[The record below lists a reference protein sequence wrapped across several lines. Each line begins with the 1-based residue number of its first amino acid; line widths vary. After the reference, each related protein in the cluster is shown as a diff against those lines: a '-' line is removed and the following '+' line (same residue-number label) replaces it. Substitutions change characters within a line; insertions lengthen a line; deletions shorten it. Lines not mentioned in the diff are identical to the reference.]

1 MESFADNFAF
11 LAGVP
16 SVVGLVLA
24 AAIILVTSDWRLALS
39 ALLLQYIFLGITLTR
54 FIQPEAAL
62 VRILTG
68 VLVVPILYL
77 SARQVGEPH
86 NVRAV
91 EAGEG
96 RFLGLPMSWA
106 AGPLGL
112 PLRVLT
118 VFLAGLALIRF
129 YPAYATL
136 LPPEGASGLAVTPDV
151 AFVTLWLV
159 VMGIMGVIL
168 SGEALRVGP
177 AVLTIL
183 CGFDL
188 VYAGLE
194 QNLAIAGF
202 FGALTLLAALAFS
215 YLAAVQ
221 GLAPR
226 VSPIDREEEEAR

>member
-1 MESFADNFAF
+1 METFGDSFAF

-16 SVVGLVLA
+16 SVVGLLLMA
-24 AAIILVTSDWRLALS
+24 ALILVTSDWRLALS
-39 ALLLQYIFLGITLTR
+39 ALLLQYIFLGLNLTR

-68 VLVVPILYL
+68 AVVVPILYL
-77 SARQVGEPH
+77 TARQVGDPQ
-86 NVRAV
+86 NVRTV

-96 RFLGLPMSWA
+96 RFLGLPMSWG

-112 PLRVLT
+112 PLRVLA

-129 YPAYATL
+129 FPSYATL
-136 LPPEGASGLAVTPDV
+136 LPLEGASGLAVPPDV
-151 AFVTLWLV
+151 AFVALWLMV
-159 VMGIMGVIL
+159 MGVMGIVL

-177 AVLTIL
+177 AVLTVL

-221 GLAPR
+221 GLAPS
-226 VSPIDREEEEAR
+226 VSPVDEEEEAR